1 MTDQFGLD
9 RMKDLF
15 DDLDLNLEKSPWS
28 KAQGIQGWV
37 KQLQKETNELVL
49 AVEKGDMLNFDEE
62 LGDVLW
68 CWYSLLRAGH
78 GNLPGIAQHAR
89 SKLHKRKP
97 WIFDEGLVAPTTP
110 EEENTLYE
118 KMKRGSNA

>member
-37 KQLQKETNELVL
+37 RQLQKETNELVIL
-49 AVEKGDMLNFDEE
+49 
-62 LGDVLW
+62 
-68 CWYSLLRAGH
+68 
-78 GNLPGIAQHAR
+78 
-89 SKLHKRKP
+89 
-97 WIFDEGLVAPTTP
+97 EGT
-110 EEENTLYE
+110 
-118 KMKRGSNA
+118 